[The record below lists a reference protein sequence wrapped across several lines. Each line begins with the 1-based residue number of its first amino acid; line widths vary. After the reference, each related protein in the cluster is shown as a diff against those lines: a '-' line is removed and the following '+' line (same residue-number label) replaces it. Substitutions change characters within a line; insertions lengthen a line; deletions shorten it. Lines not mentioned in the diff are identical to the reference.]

1 MRSRWIALV
10 ALALVAGL
18 GVAPA
23 GAQTEHERED
33 LERRLRELRTEM
45 RQLER
50 NLLDLRGGQTWGG
63 QNFSFAAPQVMAF
76 SSNRARLGV
85 TVQNRADEAT
95 DEMGAVLQS
104 VVEDGPAGK
113 AGLQAGDIITSFNGE
128 PLTGR
133 YPAAGRNQSE
143 PARKLIDLVG
153 ELDEGDE
160 VELEYVRDG
169 RSYSTTTTLEVVEPQ
184 WFGVG
189 SPNANVRIVGSGVD
203 FSGPRFGSLGLGQ
216 EGLITFSTGV
226 CADIELV
233 ALNPSLGRYFGA
245 DEGLLVINAPEEI
258 SQLQAG
264 DVIVAIGGRN
274 ADTPSRALRIL
285 RSYDEGEEIEMTIRR
300 DQSRQTIAVT
310 VPERHNEFFYERRY

>member
-1 MRSRWIALV
+1 MKSKWIALV
-10 ALALVAGL
+10 AVALVAGL

-23 GAQTEHERED
+23 GAQTEQEREE
-33 LERRLRELRTEM
+33 LEKRLRELRTEM
-45 RQLER
+45 REVER
-50 NLLDLRGGQTWGG
+50 NLMELRGSRTW
-63 QNFSFAAPQVMAF
+63 SYVAPRVMAF

-113 AGLQAGDIITSFNGE
+113 AGLQAGDIVTSFNGE
-128 PLTGR
+128 ALTGR
-133 YPAAGRNQSE
+133 YPAAGRSESE
-143 PARKLIDLVG
+143 PARKLIDLVS
-153 ELDEGDE
+153 EMDEGDE
-160 VELEYVRDG
+160 VVLEYVRDG
-169 RSYSTTTTLEVVEPQ
+169 RSYTATATLEIVEPE

-189 SPNANVRIVGSGVD
+189 SPNANVRIMTRGLD
-203 FSGPRFGSLGLGQ
+203 FSGPGRGSVGIGQ

-226 CADIELV
+226 WADIELV
-233 ALNPSLGRYFGA
+233 ALNPNLGRYFGV
-245 DEGLLVINAPEEI
+245 DEGLLVVNAPEEI

-264 DVIVAIGGRN
+264 DVIVAIGGRD

-285 RSYDEGEEIEMTIRR
+285 RSYDEGEEIEMAIMR
-300 DQSRQTIAVT
+300 DQSRQTIKVV